1 MFKSLNSKEYNVFL
15 KTFYS
20 LRLGTGIKQ
29 VDLANKLDVPQSFI
43 SKIENGERRV
53 DLLELKQIVEALGVT
68 LTDFVVEFEKNL
80 NESESRI

>member
-1 MFKSLNSKEYNVFL
+1 MFKSLNTKEYNIFL

-29 VDLANKLDVPQSFI
+29 IDLAEKLDVPQSFI

-53 DLLELKQIVEALGVT
+53 DIVELKQIVETLGVT
-68 LTDFVVEFEKNL
+68 LTDFVKEFEKNL
-80 NESESRI
+80 NESES